1 MNASATQLAPL
12 AWLGVVLFAIGVAVA
27 LYITLTD
34 EESPLAKLYFRYAAH
49 LDGELRALFLHDVK
63 GTTIVNWQ
71 LGVGFTSLVFD
82 PVYTLLVGESTG
94 VPIALIGIPIVAAA
108 PALWFI
114 DARHKRQEKIEQQLD
129 TFLLALANAL
139 KASPSLGDAL
149 NATSTLLRAPMK
161 EELELTVKENQLGVP
176 LDQALLNM
184 ARRVGSRA
192 FSGALT
198 TVLIGRQ
205 TGGDLSRISGD
216 LRRHAARDGPPRRR
230 RAHEDRGGQGPG
242 LGARG
247 DSAPPGGP
255 PQLDGPALAP
265 AVVVWDHR
273 VHHRGHR
280 GGLLGGGHL
289 RRASYPGRGHLRSA
303 ADDADHTGV

>member
-1 MNASATQLAPL
+1 MHPTATVSTTLPSRAYRGKRGETNASSC
-12 AWLGVVLFAIGVAVA
+12 WRN
-27 LYITLTD
+27 
-34 EESPLAKLYFRYAAH
+34 SPPSA
-49 LDGELRALFLHDVK
+49 EP
-63 GTTIVNWQ
+63 IVNWQ

-205 TGGDLSRISGD
+205 TGGDLSRILETSAATLREMARLEGVVRTKTAEGKAQAWVLGVIPPLLVALLNWMDPLWLQPLSSGIIGYIIVAIAVKAG
-216 LRRHAARDGPPRRR
+216 RAR
-230 RAHEDRGGQGPG
+230 
-242 LGARG
+242 
-247 DSAPPGGP
+247 
-255 PQLDGPALAP
+255 ALASMRP
-265 AVVVWDHR
+265 MGPLSPSLPSNHWMHCT
-273 VHHRGHR
+273 
-280 GGLLGGGHL
+280 
-289 RRASYPGRGHLRSA
+289 P
-303 ADDADHTGV
+303 